1 MVRIN
6 RVYTRSGDDGT
17 TALGDGRRLPKFNL
31 RVVAYGSIDEA
42 NAFLG
47 LARAQASA
55 STAQSLLH
63 IQNDLFDLG
72 ADLCRPETP
81 EAAKQP
87 LRVVDQQVEWLEQ
100 AIDEVT
106 ARLEPLHSFI
116 LPGGRSAAGL
126 LHVARVVVRRAERE
140 MTELASHEAVNQA
153 ALRYVNR
160 LSDLL
165 FVLARM
171 ENDAGRDDVPWRPG
185 LHRIQAAQG

>member
-1 MVRIN
+1 M
-6 RVYTRSGDDGT
+6 
-17 TALGDGRRLPKFNL
+17 
-31 RVVAYGSIDEA
+31 
-42 NAFLG
+42 
-47 LARAQASA
+47 
-55 STAQSLLH
+55 
-63 IQNDLFDLG
+63 
-72 ADLCRPETP
+72 
-81 EAAKQP
+81 
-87 LRVVDQQVEWLEQ
+87 VDQQVEWLEQ

-106 ARLEPLHSFI
+106 ARLEPLDSFI